1 MGKGRSGMLRKLVY
15 STLALAVLVGC
26 DDSSTEPDDDDPQPA
41 VFAMTNAS
49 ANAVVMFHRADD
61 GTLTQ
66 GRSFATQ
73 GAGTGASLGSQGAL
87 ILSEDLRWLFA
98 ANAGSDE
105 VTVFRLVA
113 DSLEFVQKI
122 ASGGDM
128 PVSITQ
134 RGNVVYVLNAGG
146 AGSIAGFT
154 LDSNGTLASN
164 GVTRALSGAAS
175 TMAAQVA
182 FSPNGNRLVVT
193 EKATNRIVT
202 YPVDGDGEAGEQSV
216 QPSVGQTP
224 FGFAFTSDG
233 TLIVSEAFAPG
244 GVAVPNGSA
253 LSSYISAAAGVWAV
267 VSASVPTT
275 ETAACWVV
283 VTEDDAFTYTTNTGS
298 NSITGYGIGA
308 NGALTILTASGIT
321 ANSGGS
327 MPVEMALDNDSE
339 FLYVLNTGDGTIGAF
354 SIGASGGLTAVGNV
368 GGLPANAYGMA
379 AW

>member
-1 MGKGRSGMLRKLVY
+1 MLRKLVY
-15 STLALAVLVGC
+15 SSLALAVLVGC
-26 DDSSTEPDDDDPQPA
+26 DESSTEPDDDDPQPA

-49 ANAVVMFHRADD
+49 ANAVVVFQRDDD
-61 GTLTQ
+61 GTLTS

-87 ILSEDLRWLFA
+87 MLSEDLRWLFA

-113 DSLEFVQKI
+113 DSLEFVQKV

-134 RGNVVYVLNAGG
+134 RGDVVYVLNAGG
-146 AGSIAGFT
+146 AGNIAGFT
-154 LDSNGTLASN
+154 LASNGTLTSN
-164 GVTRALSGAAS
+164 GVTRPLSGAAS

-193 EKATNRIVT
+193 EKATSRIVT
-202 YPVDGDGEAGEQSV
+202 YPVDGDGEAGDPSV

-244 GVAVPNGSA
+244 GVPVPNGSA
-253 LSSYISAAAGVWAV
+253 MSSYVSAAAGVWAV
-267 VSASVPTT
+267 VSASIPTT

-298 NSITGYGIGA
+298 NSITGYGIGTT
-308 NGALTILTASGIT
+308 GALTILTASGIT

-327 MPVEMALDNDSE
+327 MPVEMALASDSE

-354 SIGASGGLTAVGNV
+354 SIGANGGLTAIGNV

>member
-1 MGKGRSGMLRKLVY
+1 MLRKLVCG
-15 STLALAVLVGC
+15 SLAIVVLAGC
-26 DDSSTEPDDDDPQPA
+26 DESTTEPDNDEPQPA

-49 ANAVVMFHRADD
+49 ANAVVMYHRADD
-61 GTLTQ
+61 GTLAP
-66 GRSFATQ
+66 GRAFSTQ
-73 GAGTGASLGSQGAL
+73 GAGTAASLGSQGAL
-87 ILSEDLRWLFA
+87 MLSEDRQWLFA

-134 RGNVVYVLNAGG
+134 HDDVVYVLNAGG
-146 AGSIAGFT
+146 AGNIAGFT
-154 LDSNGTLASN
+154 LSSNGTLASN
-164 GVTRALSGAAS
+164 GITRALSGAAT
-175 TMAAQVA
+175 TMAAQVG
-182 FSPNGNRLVVT
+182 FTNDGSRLVVT

-202 YPVDGDGEAGEQSV
+202 FPVDADGEAGEATV
-216 QPSVGQTP
+216 QPSVGLTP
-224 FGFAFTSDG
+224 FGFAFTPDG
-233 TLIVSEAFAPG
+233 DLIVSEAFAPA
-244 GVAVPNGSA
+244 GVPTANASA
-253 LSSYISAAAGVWAV
+253 LSSYTLAAAGAWAV

-283 VTEDDAFTYTTNTGS
+283 VTGDGAFTYTANTGS
-298 NSITGYGIGA
+298 NSITGFSIGA
-308 NGALTILTASGIT
+308 NGGLTILTASGIT

-327 MPVEMALDNDSE
+327 KPAELALADDSE
-339 FLYVLNTGDGTIGAF
+339 LLYVLNTGDGTIGAF
-354 SIGASGGLTAVGNV
+354 RVGANGGLTALGNV